1 MTVPRLFDRNGNAG
15 PTVWAD
21 GQIVGGWIQRPD
33 GKNAIEVDRGLSST
47 HQLLLNEAID
57 QLQLV
62 LGDAMVRPRFPA
74 PVQKDL
80 FARA

>member
-1 MTVPRLFDRNGNAG
+1 VTVPRLFDRNGNAG

-33 GKNAIEVDRGLSST
+33 GKISIELARELSST
-47 HQLLLNEAID
+47 HQLLLDEAID

-62 LGDAMVRPRFPA
+62 LGDAVVRPRFPA

-80 FARA
+80 FDRA